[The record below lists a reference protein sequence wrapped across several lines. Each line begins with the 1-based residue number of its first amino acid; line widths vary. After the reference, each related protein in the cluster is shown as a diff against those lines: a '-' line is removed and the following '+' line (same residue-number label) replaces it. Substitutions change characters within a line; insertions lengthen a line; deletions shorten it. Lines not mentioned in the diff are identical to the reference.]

1 MIFVYRYHFR
11 PYPCARQWEIRKCNF
26 FVMVLTYGVGYLSI
40 LRAGIGFAK
49 MGEICQPKSGGG
61 GGMMEILLTC
71 GGKWR
76 IVVGWVVRR
85 LGLPPFVG
93 KVVMRM
99 TLNDLLLMIG
109 LAELVL
115 AYIMVYI
122 AVLMYRDS
130 KGNDDDKNNRP

>member
-1 MIFVYRYHFR
+1 
-11 PYPCARQWEIRKCNF
+11 
-26 FVMVLTYGVGYLSI
+26 
-40 LRAGIGFAK
+40 
-49 MGEICQPKSGGG
+49 
-61 GGMMEILLTC
+61 MMEILLTC

-109 LAELVL
+109 LAELVF

-130 KGNDDDKNNRP
+130 KCNDDDKNNRP